1 MLFIVGVE
9 DIFWHFFA
17 RLWTLDQPSV
27 WRVGLTLNIFT
38 CDEIGCDPFKQK
50 WTQMHYLKIRWTLQS
65 SKLTAHWTPILH
77 CAQNHNW
84 TTSGPNIL
92 ARSIFKVGFRW
103 SSLTQNMKESQLF
116 SGKISAW
123 HVRESSVATLLP
135 KKSGLTWWTQLR
147 WYCMPC
153 NYTTWSATESK
164 KLMSLSSCHFSFQ
177 SCTVL
182 WCRS

>member
-1 MLFIVGVE
+1 MSKLPRLNINKQLYDYDDVRLLESLVPCKERTSWCMLFIVGVE
-9 DIFWHFFA
+9 DIFWHFFV

-50 WTQMHYLKIRWTLQS
+50 WTQMHYLKRRWTLQS

-116 SGKISAW
+116 WGKISTW
-123 HVRESSVATLLP
+123 HVREPRGATLLP
-135 KKSGLTWWTQLR
+135 KEIGIDVMNPT
-147 WYCMPC
+147 
-153 NYTTWSATESK
+153 
-164 KLMSLSSCHFSFQ
+164 
-177 SCTVL
+177 
-182 WCRS
+182 